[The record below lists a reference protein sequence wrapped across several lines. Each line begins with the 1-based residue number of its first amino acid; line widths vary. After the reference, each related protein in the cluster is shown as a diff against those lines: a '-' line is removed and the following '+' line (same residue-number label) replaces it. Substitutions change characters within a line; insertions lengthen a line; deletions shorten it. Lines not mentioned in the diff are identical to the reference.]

1 MKSKKKNSNVFDIK
15 NKETLYIYIYI
26 YIPLN
31 RGTN

>member
-15 NKETLYIYIYI
+15 NKETLYIYT
-26 YIPLN
+26 PLN

>member
-15 NKETLYIYIYI
+15 NKETLYIYIYT
-26 YIPLN
+26 PLN